1 MDKGINERIE
11 EIRDRIGDLNAR
23 LKEQIDSMIDIC
35 GTVKALAE
43 QVREAV
49 GQDPPAPPPPPHPRW
64 EPRVDD
70 IYYKVI
76 DTGLFTSQIW
86 SKSSFDYE
94 RYDIGNVFKSSKEA
108 DFAAERLKVLAE
120 MQEWAGDIW
129 DDFAIEYDRE
139 SKDIVIF
146 TCTYSPYLCGEM
158 RFSTENDARNCIN
171 AVGEDRIKKYYFMV
185 SEDEAD
191 DDRRT

>member
-120 MQEWAGDIW
+120 MNEWAGHGYNGAYIYYHRPSDEILIGWNGNSTYWFGDIRFKCV
-129 DDFAIEYDRE
+129 DDAE
-139 SKDIVIF
+139 
-146 TCTYSPYLCGEM
+146 
-158 RFSTENDARNCIN
+158 NCIK
-171 AVGEDRIKKYYFMV
+171 AVGKDRIKKYYFMIP
-185 SEDEAD
+185 EDEA
-191 DDRRT
+191 